1 VTTTGVSEGI
11 GSGVFE
17 GFGVLRGSI
26 AALLSRCI
34 SELIEKKELADD
46 EDGEGECRAYECKV
60 IRYLQQ
66 VVV

>member
-1 VTTTGVSEGI
+1 
-11 GSGVFE
+11 VFE

-60 IRYLQQ
+60 IRYLQR